1 MFRTLEKAL
10 SGDTSSTK
18 CATYVRAVVW
28 ADMSSHV
35 DLRTTKE
42 EEDGD
47 SEHERSRREDDEFDS
62 AGRRQLQS

>member
-1 MFRTLEKAL
+1 LNEVC
-10 SGDTSSTK
+10 D
-18 CATYVRAVVW
+18 VRAVVR

-47 SEHERSRREDDEFDS
+47 PEHERSRREDDEFDS
-62 AGRRQLQS
+62 ARRRQFQS